1 MIRCLRVALIC
12 GVLQLLLPLIKDYKQ
27 KDGLVA
33 EMAQVYGEGLL
44 VMELMIVV
52 KMKKERMEVQIK
64 EKEFHSN

>member
-33 EMAQVYGEGLL
+33 KMAQVYGEGLL

-64 EKEFHSN
+64 EKEFHSH